1 MPYKRPNSPFYWI
14 AWTDASGHKIRR
26 SSGTADKAEATAME
40 RRLRA
45 DSHDARKKVQGVSAA
60 FDTILIEYLQQ
71 PGRLT
76 KPRISAARCL
86 KETFEGQSVLDIKP
100 HDIRAYIEE
109 RQEEVADATINKE
122 LVLFSAAINEYNKR
136 FGSSIPNPVSGMK
149 LRESTGRTRW
159 ITKEEAVRLIECASP
174 HVADYITIGL
184 YTGMRRKEMTTL
196 KWTDVDDTRGIL
208 TVRNSKTK
216 RGEERYR
223 AIPIHGNVKLA
234 LENCKA
240 RWNESAYVFDG
251 IQDFKTGFR
260 GACARARIEN
270 FTPHDMRHTFA
281 SWLVI
286 GGVNLYEV
294 KDLLGH
300 STIKLTERYAHLAPE
315 NLKAAVNRL

>member
-1 MPYKRPNSPFYWI
+1 MPYKRPNSPYYWI
-14 AWTDASGHKIRR
+14 SWTDASGHKVRR
-26 SSGTADKAEATAME
+26 SSGSADKAEATAME
-40 RRLRA
+40 QRLRA

-60 FDTILIEYLQQ
+60 FDIILIEYLEQ

-76 KPRISAARCL
+76 APRRTAARQL
-86 KETFEGQSVLDIKP
+86 QEAFAGQSVLDIKP

-109 RQEEVADATINKE
+109 RQEEVADPTINKE
-122 LVLFSAAINEYNKR
+122 LVLFSAAINEYNRR
-136 FGSSIPNPVSGMK
+136 FGAMIPNPVSGLK
-149 LRESTGRTRW
+149 LRESSGRTRW
-159 ITKEEAVRLIECASP
+159 ITKEEAKKLLLAASP

-196 KWTDVDDTRGIL
+196 NWRDIDLARGII
-208 TVRNSKTK
+208 TVRCSKTK
-216 RGEERYR
+216 RGEEKYR

-234 LENCKA
+234 LDNCKA
-240 RWNESAYVFDG
+240 RWPESVLVFDG

-260 GACARARIEN
+260 GACERAGIEK

-286 GGVNLYEV
+286 SGVNLYEV

>member
-1 MPYKRPNSPFYWI
+1 
-14 AWTDASGHKIRR
+14 
-26 SSGTADKAEATAME
+26 ME
-40 RRLRA
+40 QRLRA

-60 FDTILIEYLQQ
+60 FDIVLIEYLEQ

-76 KPRISAARCL
+76 APRRTAARQL
-86 KETFEGQSVLDIKP
+86 QEAFAGQSVLDIKP

-109 RQEEVADATINKE
+109 RQEEVADPTINKE
-122 LVLFSAAINEYNKR
+122 LVLFSAAINEYNRR
-136 FGSSIPNPVSGMK
+136 FGVTIPNPVSGLK
-149 LRESTGRTRW
+149 LRESAGRTRW
-159 ITKEEAVRLIECASP
+159 ITKEEAKKLLLAASP
-174 HVADYITIGL
+174 HVADYITIGV

-196 KWTDVDDTRGIL
+196 KWRDIDQERSII
-208 TVRNSKTK
+208 TVQCSKTK
-216 RGEERYR
+216 RGEEKHR

-234 LENCKA
+234 LDNCKA
-240 RWNESAYVFDG
+240 RWPESPLVFDG

-260 GACARARIEN
+260 GACERAGIEK

-286 GGVNLYEV
+286 SGVNLYEV

>member
-1 MPYKRPNSPFYWI
+1 
-14 AWTDASGHKIRR
+14 
-26 SSGTADKAEATAME
+26 ME
-40 RRLRA
+40 QRLRA
-45 DSHDARKKVQGVSAA
+45 DSHDARKKVQGISAA
-60 FDTILIEYLQQ
+60 FDIILIEYLEQ

-76 KPRISAARCL
+76 APRRTAARQL
-86 KETFEGQSVLDIKP
+86 QEAFAGQSVLDIKP

-109 RQEEVADATINKE
+109 RQEEVADPTINKE
-122 LVLFSAAINEYNKR
+122 LVLFSAAINEYNRR
-136 FGSSIPNPVSGMK
+136 FGAMIPNPVSGLK
-149 LRESTGRTRW
+149 LRESAGRTRW
-159 ITKEEAVRLIECASP
+159 ITKEEAKKLLLAASP

-196 KWTDVDDTRGIL
+196 KWRDIDLARGII
-208 TVRNSKTK
+208 TVRCSKTK
-216 RGEERYR
+216 RGEEKYR

-234 LENCKA
+234 LDNCKA
-240 RWNESAYVFDG
+240 RWPESPLVFDG

-260 GACARARIEN
+260 GACERAGIEK

-286 GGVNLYEV
+286 SGVNLYEV

>member
-1 MPYKRPNSPFYWI
+1 
-14 AWTDASGHKIRR
+14 
-26 SSGTADKAEATAME
+26 ME

-45 DSHDARKKVQGVSAA
+45 DSHDARKKVQGISAS
-60 FDTILIEYLQQ
+60 FSIILVEYLEQ

-76 KPRISAARCL
+76 ASRRCEAKRLQEAFGNQSA
-86 KETFEGQSVLDIKP
+86 LDIKP
-100 HDIRAYIEE
+100 HDILSYIDE
-109 RQEEVADATINKE
+109 RREEVSDSTINKE

-136 FGSSIPNPVSGMK
+136 FGASIPNPAARSK
-149 LRESTGRTRW
+149 LREPQGRSRW
-159 ITKEEAVRLIECASP
+159 ITKEEATRLISLASP

-184 YTGMRRKEMTTL
+184 YTGMRRLEMTSL
-196 KWTDVDDTRGIL
+196 RWSDVDQSRGVMA
-208 TVRNSKTK
+208 VRCSKTK
-216 RGEERYR
+216 RGETKYR
-223 AIPIHGNVKLA
+223 HVPIHGNVNAA

-240 RWNESAYVFDG
+240 RWPESPLVFDG

-260 GACARARIEN
+260 GACARAGIEQ

-281 SWLVI
+281 SWLVM
-286 GGVNLYEV
+286 GGVSLYEV